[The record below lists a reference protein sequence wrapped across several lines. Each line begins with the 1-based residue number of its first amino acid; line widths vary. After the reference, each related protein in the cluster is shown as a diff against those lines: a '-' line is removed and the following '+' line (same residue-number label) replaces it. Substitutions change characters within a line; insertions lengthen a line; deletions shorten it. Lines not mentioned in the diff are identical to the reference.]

1 MNKKSFLKCRE
12 EKINQT
18 DFSNEFMVLTDKIN
32 SSINENEARLLRQ
45 KRRKVL
51 LKGVSLLRTHQII
64 K

>member
-1 MNKKSFLKCRE
+1 MNNESFLKCRE
-12 EKINQT
+12 EKINQN
-18 DFSNEFMVLTDKIN
+18 DFSNEFTVLTDKIN

-51 LKGVSLLRTHQII
+51 LKGVSLLRTYQII